1 LPVAIA
7 ISANLRDHRRDGR
20 LPWRQLLPSLALI
33 AAGIACVNQA
43 ELAALAN
50 QAGAEHA
57 RYFSGA
63 LLACGAVACWT
74 WYPLPNADWLRHHA
88 GRDPRTWAT
97 AQGLATLPLA
107 LVGYLLAI
115 SWLAASGNPLPLP
128 LGPRPIVFVGLM
140 AAIGLFASWLGTLC
154 WNQA

>member
-1 LPVAIA
+1 
-7 ISANLRDHRRDGR
+7 
-20 LPWRQLLPSLALI
+20 
-33 AAGIACVNQA
+33 
-43 ELAALAN
+43 LAN

-74 WYPLPNADWLRHHA
+74 WYPLRNADWLRHHA

-107 LVGYLLAI
+107 LVGYLIAI
-115 SWLAASGNPLPLP
+115 VWLAASGNALPLP
-128 LGPRPIVFVGLM
+128 LGPRPVVFVGLM

-154 WNQA
+154 WNQASQRLPTAIAGQLIVFETLAALTYVFLLQGRWPPLLTLIGIGLLVA